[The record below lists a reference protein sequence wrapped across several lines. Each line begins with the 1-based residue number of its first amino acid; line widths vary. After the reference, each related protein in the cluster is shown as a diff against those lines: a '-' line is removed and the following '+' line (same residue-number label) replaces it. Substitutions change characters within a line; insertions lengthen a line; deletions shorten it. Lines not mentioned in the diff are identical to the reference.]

1 MIPDAE
7 IRRFNVGPR
16 SHSASHPT
24 RSTSLSRDKYEE
36 DEVKNEQN
44 RMKKLETTLE
54 TRRLLGDRM
63 ISS

>member
-1 MIPDAE
+1 MRRSVNSIWDLDP
-7 IRRFNVGPR
+7 IRCL
-16 SHSASHPT
+16 T

-44 RMKKLETTLE
+44 RMKKLKAALE
-54 TRRLLGDRM
+54 ILRLLGDRM